1 MPDHTYDKKSQRNL
15 MGGSGSDIDCKNV
28 FNDPYAIYYHIIDTD
43 YGFQC
48 GYSAATSA
56 LTFIMEFVTAFFC
69 GLYSMLLFVWKDKKC
84 SKMLSYGTLWIPI
97 VCQFMLLIQHASEIA
112 AGSHEC
118 QLKQVQFQS
127 SCSVLPFIFTPLLD
141 SLNLVFSV
149 VGFCCASIMFWCAP
163 KVHKLL
169 NPPENK
175 KGLKKGLVGK
185 DEEVFDPIGSMQK
198 EATKS
203 IIKSF
208 FSSKK

>member
-1 MPDHTYDKKSQRNL
+1 MYLVLFLFILLAITVSYSGFFKKRFEEVLPITVLSMTLL
-15 MGGSGSDIDCKNV
+15 MYVCSILGSLKVGY
-28 FNDPYAIYYHIIDTD
+28 YAVIGLTILAI
-43 YGFQC
+43 GF
-48 GYSAATSA
+48 S
-56 LTFIMEFVTAFFC
+56 
-69 GLYSMLLFVWKDKKC
+69 LYFVWKDKKC

-203 IIKSF
+203 IFKSF